1 MKSLRRLSA
10 RTHKFKVFCV
20 SLHFVIRFYLFV
32 SNLSNYLLTSSNSTR
47 AIIIRAILGI
57 LVIEISFKDFR
68 ARS

>member
-32 SNLSNYLLTSSNSTR
+32 SNYLLTSSNSTR